1 MGFEEV
7 HEFAGFAV
15 EDLFYIV
22 DIIGILLMRDETFAA
37 AETFFKVVVEAEA
50 SLAGIDKI
58 RGDVEAARAQGVELV
73 DESEY
78 SASRASKGVG
88 AVVFRAVFDAMMS
101 EENAREKFLGD
112 AYPGVRF
119 IVLEEYIVARF
130 VLLDHGVFEVKGILF
145 GRDND
150 I

>member
-1 MGFEEV
+1 MV
-7 HEFAGFAV
+7 
-15 EDLFYIV
+15 I
-22 DIIGILLMRDETFAA
+22 
-37 AETFFKVVVEAEA
+37 EAEA

-73 DESEY
+73 DESED

-112 AYPGVRF
+112 AYPGVGF
-119 IVLEEYIVARF
+119 IVLEEHIVARF
-130 VLLDHGVFEVKGILF
+130 VLLDHGVLEVEGILF